1 MRTPFLVSLLAGLL
15 ISSSASAAQKIGVVD
30 VRLIM
35 DSVPAW
41 KKVVSKMKKN
51 WDGKQMKLEARQA
64 ELKAKK
70 EQLDAKRV
78 VSDPQTI
85 AKEEAML
92 MQNAQILAQ
101 KFMQE
106 QRLISA
112 QELDLKEQMLK
123 RIEPL
128 VYELAEKA
136 DLAFVF
142 ERGSDQQPNVLY
154 FSKKVDLT
162 KKVVRAYKSKY
173 KNKAF
178 EVRQPNPALG
188 APRQQ

>member
-64 ELKAKK
+64 ELKPKK

>member
-1 MRTPFLVSLLAGLL
+1 
-15 ISSSASAAQKIGVVD
+15 
-30 VRLIM
+30 
-35 DSVPAW
+35 
-41 KKVVSKMKKN
+41 MKKN
-51 WDGKQMKLEARQA
+51 WDGKQSKQEARQA

-106 QRLISA
+106 QRLITA

-154 FSKKVDLT
+154 FSKKIDLT

-188 APRQQ
+188 LPGQQ